1 MKFGSSVRGY
11 LKLGVVF
18 SLFMLVI
25 SLLFGFVIIPALL
38 IPLGIGLLTGSG
50 SLVLGFSVVIALLVF
65 VMSFMVV
72 GWAVMYFYRKNVFIH
87 KKR

>member
-11 LKLGVVF
+11 LKLGVIF
-18 SLFMLVI
+18 GLFMLVI
-25 SLLFGFVIIPALL
+25 SLLFALVIIPVLL

-72 GWAVMYFYRKNVFIH
+72 GWAVMYFYRKNVFVH
-87 KKR
+87 KRG

>member
-18 SLFMLVI
+18 SLFMAVI
-25 SLLFGFVIIPALL
+25 SLLFVLVIIPALL

-50 SLVLGFSVVIALLVF
+50 SLALVFSVIVLLLVF
-65 VMSFMVV
+65 VVSFMVV
-72 GWAVMYFYRKNVFIH
+72 GWGVMYFYRKNVFVH

>member
-11 LKLGVVF
+11 LKLGVIF
-18 SLFMLVI
+18 GLFMSVI
-25 SLLFGFVIIPALL
+25 SLLFALVIIPMLL

-50 SLVLGFSVVIALLVF
+50 SLVLGFSVVIALLVI

-72 GWAVMYFYRKNVFIH
+72 GWAVMYFYRKNVFVH
-87 KKR
+87 KRK